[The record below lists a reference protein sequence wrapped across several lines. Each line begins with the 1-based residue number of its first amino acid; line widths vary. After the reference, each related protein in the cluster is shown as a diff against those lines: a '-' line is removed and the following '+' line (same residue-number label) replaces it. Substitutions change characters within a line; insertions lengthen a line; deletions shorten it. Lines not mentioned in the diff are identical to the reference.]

1 MFTQV
6 TIIAE
11 NDDTWWGTKRC
22 DYMRNNEFLKTLLT
36 KFDSKD
42 KVANLF
48 TESGSDDIVPY
59 SRCNTCG
66 LVPLCDSDSGVYVA
80 CAIATEEF
88 DDSEYIYVFHEN
100 RWNFYRKSDASLIP
114 FVSASNLE
122 VE

>member
-11 NDDTWWGTKRC
+11 NDGVWYGTKRC

-42 KVANLF
+42 KVADLF
-48 TESGSDDIVPY
+48 TESLPSNNVAPI
-59 SRCNTCG
+59 
-66 LVPLCDSDSGVYVA
+66 CDSDDGVYIA

-88 DDSEYIYVFHEN
+88 DETEYIYVFNED